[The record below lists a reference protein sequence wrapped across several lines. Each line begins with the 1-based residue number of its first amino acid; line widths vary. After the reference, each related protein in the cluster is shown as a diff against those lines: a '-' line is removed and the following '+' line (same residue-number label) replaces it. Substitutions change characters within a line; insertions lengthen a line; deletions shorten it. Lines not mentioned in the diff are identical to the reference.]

1 MPRPSP
7 LPPLTLE
14 AVRRFVLDR
23 QLLRGAAVPDPEPV
37 LGVVRRIGHLQIDPT
52 AVVARTHLLVLW
64 SRLGRYDPADVERLQ
79 WRNRRLFEH
88 QAFIHVVEDWPLLAT
103 FMALFPDP
111 GTARGRLI
119 REWMATNQRMAI
131 AVIDR
136 LEREGPLPSSA
147 IEDTA
152 VRDWKSSGWSDR
164 RNVSR
169 MLEILAAQ
177 GRVIVGGR
185 SAGQRVWDLPD
196 RFLPPDI
203 PRAPLPLVDAVR
215 TKMERGI
222 RELGV
227 ASRQDLRRYRISSEP
242 DPLPELLEAGRVQ
255 RVTVTGFE
263 GDRFVHM
270 EDLAALE
277 RAVTA
282 SRTSHTTL
290 LSPFDNLIA
299 NRERTEAL
307 FGFRY
312 RMEFY
317 VPAAKREYGYFVM
330 PILYGD
336 TLIGRVDPVFER
348 SRGVLVVKAVYAEQD
363 APADRATI
371 GAIGQALEDLSA
383 FLGGGAVE
391 ISGPLPTGWARLR
404 S

>member
-1 MPRPSP
+1 VPRPSP
-7 LPPLTLE
+7 LPPLTLD

-23 QLLRGAAVPDPEPV
+23 QLLRGATLPDPEPV
-37 LGVVRRIGHLQIDPT
+37 MGVVRRIGHLQIDPT

-64 SRLGRYDPADVERLQ
+64 SRLGRYDPADVERLL
-79 WRNRRLFEH
+79 WRDRRLFEH
-88 QAFIHVVEDWPLLAT
+88 QAFIHAVEDWPLLAA
-103 FMALFPDP
+103 FMAKFPDP

-119 REWMATNQRMAI
+119 REWMATNQRMAS

-147 IEDTA
+147 IEDTS

-215 TKMERGI
+215 AKVERGI

-242 DPLPELLEAGRVQ
+242 DPLPELLAAGRVEH
-255 RVTVTGFE
+255 VTVTDLE
-263 GDRFVHM
+263 GDRFVHV

-282 SRTSHTTL
+282 GRTAHTTL

-330 PILYGD
+330 PILHGD
-336 TLIGRVDPVFER
+336 ALIGRVDPVFER
-348 SRGVLVVKAVYAEQD
+348 SRGVLVVKAVYAEPD

-391 ISGPLPTGWARLR
+391 ISGPGPTGWTGLG